1 MVAVCFDPNSL
12 LLQEILYELSEQVA
26 HSVHI
31 VNIADEKVFEGI
43 FREHYSGLASFA
55 LKYVKDTEIAEEI
68 VQELFSDM
76 WIKTDLLKI
85 KTSVKSYLF
94 GAVRNACLNYIKHQK
109 VEQKY
114 ADRTRYVAP
123 VGESTDFL
131 ELEELKE
138 KIAIAMDKIPE
149 KCREIFELNRFE
161 GKRYKEIADELNLS
175 LKTVENQM
183 GKALKI
189 MREELGEYLPA
200 VLLFL
205 FLHGG
210 KW

>member
-1 MVAVCFDPNSL
+1 
-12 LLQEILYELSEQVA
+12 LQEITQKLSDQIEHTA
-26 HSVHI
+26 HI
-31 VNIADEKVFEGI
+31 VNVADEKVFEGI
-43 FREHYSGLASFA
+43 FREYYSGLAAFA
-55 LKYVKDTEIAEEI
+55 LKYVRDTEIAEEI

-85 KTSVKSYLF
+85 KTSIKSYLF

-138 KIAIAMDKIPE
+138 KIASAMDKIPE

>member
-1 MVAVCFDPNSL
+1 MNLEAQNIHV
-12 LLQEILYELSEQVA
+12 
-26 HSVHI
+26 

-43 FREHYSGLASFA
+43 FRDYYSGLAGFA
-55 LKYVKDTEIAEEI
+55 LKYVKDTEVAEEI

-76 WIKTDLLKI
+76 WSKTDLLRI
-85 KTSVKSYLF
+85 KTSLRSYLF

-109 VEQKY
+109 VKQKH
-114 ADRTRYVAP
+114 AERTRFSAP
-123 VGESTDFL
+123 QNEATDFL
-131 ELEELKE
+131 ELDELKQ
-138 KIAIAMDKIPE
+138 KIEVALDKIPE

-189 MREELGEYLPA
+189 MREELGEYLVIA
-200 VLLFL
+200 LLFL
-205 FLHGG
+205 VTHGG